1 VIYYYRPHLGLDH
14 FGYKTEKICKGVCDM
29 KFCPFCGASV
39 LDDTVSFCSEC
50 GKSLSISAKQP
61 EEKEPS
67 KPAKKKDS
75 GSSTH
80 LKKKKPKHWN

>member
-1 VIYYYRPHLGLDH
+1 
-14 FGYKTEKICKGVCDM
+14 M
-29 KFCPFCGASV
+29 KFLSFCGASV

-67 KPAKKKDS
+67 KPRKEKGFRQLDTSEEKEAEEFKS
-75 GSSTH
+75 GSAETF
-80 LKKKKPKHWN
+80 

>member
-1 VIYYYRPHLGLDH
+1 
-14 FGYKTEKICKGVCDM
+14 M

-67 KPAKKKDS
+67 NPAKQKDS
-75 GSSTH
+75 EEFKSGSAETF
-80 LKKKKPKHWN
+80 

>member
-1 VIYYYRPHLGLDH
+1 
-14 FGYKTEKICKGVCDM
+14 M

-67 KPAKKKDS
+67 NLQRKRIPAAR
-75 GSSTH
+75 H
-80 LKKKKPKHWN
+80 I